1 MSRLPKTS
9 PIKGRVV
16 FAVLLGLLLASCSSP
31 EERAQ
36 KYYDNGMKYLAAHED
51 QKAAVEFRNALRL
64 RKDLLPAWR
73 GLAQASE
80 ATAQWDVVIPV
91 LRTIL
96 DLDPKDDSTRIKL
109 ARLLVARGAVDQ
121 SLKLVNEISDQKP
134 NDAGLLALKAIIFF
148 RLKDT
153 DTAIRNAQAALKIE
167 PGNAEALVVLGA
179 DRLANNDPKGALAL
193 LSQAK
198 KEDHDIG
205 LELFKLRAVAQM
217 KDYPELESLLKD
229 LSARYPQNAAFRK
242 DLVDLYLF
250 QHRNDDAEKELR
262 AVVAT
267 DPKNLQANMDLIR
280 FLYTVRGPGAAHD
293 ELISRINAGGD
304 NFPYQLTLAE
314 FDFDQGHVDDSFK
327 QLNTLANS
335 TSLTQTQIATAKV
348 MLAELNFRRKDD
360 ATAEKIVDNVLS
372 NDPHNVDALKLRASI
387 RLSRDQADAAIADL
401 RGALNEQPRSTDLML
416 MLATAYERSGSIE
429 LADKQFADAMKAS
442 NFNANVGLEY
452 VAFLRRR
459 GGSDRANDVLA
470 ELANR
475 WPRDTRVLT
484 ALAQAKLARQDWA
497 GAQQIAE
504 AIKRIG
510 NSDVLADQILGAALS
525 GEHKYDA
532 SIEALKSAVAGAP
545 SSPQPMVALVATMV
559 QAKQTDRAIA
569 FLQSV
574 LKENPKSAEAYILLG
589 NVQLTNNSFD
599 EAEKNF
605 KAAIQILPKNESG
618 YQALATLYLK
628 EKKLDAANDV
638 IQNALKDLPD
648 AQNLHLTL
656 ANIREIKGDYDGA
669 ISEYDNLLKL
679 QPGSLVVINNL
690 ASMLADHRADKASL
704 DRAKSLAA
712 SLRSSQVP
720 QFKDTEGW
728 VDYRQG
734 DMKAAVPL
742 LEAAAAN
749 MPNSPLVHYHL
760 GMSYLGSG
768 QAAKASD
775 QLKQALSQAPDGD
788 LEAKIKAGL
797 KDVATQ

>member
-1 MSRLPKTS
+1 MLRVFKPSLA
-9 PIKGRVV
+9 KGRVGFV
-16 FAVLLGLLLASCSSP
+16 ILFALLLASCGSP

-36 KYYDNGMKYLAAHED
+36 RYYESGMKLLAAHED
-51 QKAAVEFRNALRL
+51 QKAGIEFRNALRL

-80 ATAQWDVVIPV
+80 ATSQWDVVIPV

-96 DLDPKDDSTRIKL
+96 DLDPKDDTTRLKL
-109 ARLLVARGAVDQ
+109 ARLLVARGAVDE
-121 SLKLVNEISDQKP
+121 SLKLVNEVSNQDP

-148 RLKDT
+148 KLKDN
-153 DTAIRNAQAALKIE
+153 DTAIRDAQAALKID
-167 PGNAEALVVLGA
+167 PGNAEALVVLAA
-179 DRLANNDPKGALAL
+179 DRLANNDPKGALDL

-198 KEDHDIG
+198 KDEQDIG
-205 LELFKLRAVAQM
+205 LELFKLRALTQM

-229 LSARYPQNAAFRK
+229 LSVRYPQNVAFRK
-242 DLVDLYLF
+242 DLVNLYVF

-262 AVVAT
+262 AIVAA

-280 FLYTVRGPGAAHD
+280 FLYTVRGPSAAHD

-304 NFPYQLTLAE
+304 VFPYQLTLAE

-327 QLNTLANS
+327 QLNTLASS

-348 MLAELNFRRKDD
+348 MLADLNFRQKNDG
-360 ATAEKIVDNVLS
+360 AAEKIVDDVLS

-387 RLSRDQADAAIADL
+387 RLKRDQIDSAIADL
-401 RGALNEQPRSTDLML
+401 RGALNEQPRSTELML
-416 MLATAYERSGSIE
+416 MLAGAYERSGSIE

-442 NFNANVGLEY
+442 NFNPNVGLEY

-459 GGSDRANDVLA
+459 GGGDRADDVLS

-475 WPRDTRVLT
+475 WPKDTRVLS
-484 ALAQAKLARQDWA
+484 AVAQAKLARQDWV
-497 GAQQIAE
+497 GAQKTAE

-510 NSDVLADQILGAALS
+510 NSDALADQILGVALS

-532 SIEALKSAVAGAP
+532 SIEALQNAVAAAP
-545 SSPQPMVALVATMV
+545 SSPQPMVALVATML

-589 NVQLTNNSFD
+589 NIQLQNNSFS
-599 EAEKNF
+599 EAEKDF
-605 KAAIQILPKNESG
+605 KAAIDIQPNNENG
-618 YQALATLYLK
+618 YQALATLYIK
-628 EKKLDAANDV
+628 QKKPDAAAEV
-638 IQNALKDLPD
+638 IQNALKDQPNGP
-648 AQNLHLTL
+648 NLHMTL
-656 ANIREIKGDYDGA
+656 ANIRELQGDYDGA
-669 ISEYDNLLKL
+669 ISEYENLLKL

-690 ASMLADHRADKASL
+690 ASLLADRRTDKASL
-704 DRAKSLAA
+704 DQAKSLAA
-712 SLRSSQVP
+712 GLRDSQIP

-734 DMKAAVPL
+734 DIKSAVPL
-742 LEAAAAN
+742 LEKAVAN

-768 QAAKASD
+768 QTAQASD
-775 QLKQALSQAPDGD
+775 QLKQALAQAPDSD

-797 KDVATQ
+797 NQIGAQ